1 MIRSTSPILLL
12 LAAAAGGALFH
23 ISFEVSEL
31 DDRLDSLNHNIRSD
45 REAIHVLRAEWSFL
59 NQPDRLEELA
69 RRHLNLNP
77 VSATQL
83 TSAGALPMRTD
94 EAQPKIAPRDDP
106 TGLGRTVELHA
117 NATRVKSMALVR
129 PTALP
134 AISEPIQRAG
144 VSRSLYKMLREIA
157 ETEPSSA
164 RAGTQ

>member
-1 MIRSTSPILLL
+1 MIRSTSPILLV
-12 LAAAAGGALFH
+12 LAAVAGGALFH
-23 ISFEVSEL
+23 ISFKVSEL
-31 DDRLDSLNHNIRSD
+31 DNRLNSLNHKIRSD

-83 TSAGALPMRTD
+83 TSAGTLPMRTD

-106 TGLGRTVELHA
+106 TGLGRAIELNA
-117 NATRVKSMALVR
+117 NGTRVKSMALAQ
-129 PTALP
+129 PAALP
-134 AISEPIQRAG
+134 TIRAPIQQAG
-144 VSRSLYKMLREIA
+144 VSRSLTKVLREIV
-157 ETEPSSA
+157 ETDPSFA